1 MIRDDKG
8 FDNRIT
14 SGIFMFMKESFE
26 DLKTPLFL

>member
-8 FDNRIT
+8 LIIELLP
-14 SGIFMFMKESFE
+14 IFMFMKESFE